1 MLFLTEKLL
10 TAAGFEFDAI
20 AETWIVPVPLPP
32 VVTVECE
39 ENGRYIMES
48 LVEVHDILR
57 ANGITYRNVAVRGG
71 FVSLVGLTEAQV
83 AAVA

>member
-10 TAAGFEFDAI
+10 TAAGFEYDEI
-20 AETWIVPVPLPP
+20 EDTWVTPVPLSP
-32 VVTVECE
+32 VVTVESDE
-39 ENGRYIMES
+39 DAAYIMEA
-48 LVEVHDILR
+48 LVEVHEILQ
-57 ANGITYRNVAVRGG
+57 ANGVSYNHVALTGG